1 MLDELD
7 ELDVKIWVLL
17 VVSIWVLDDMDELL
31 ELEEWDW
38 LTGS

>member
-1 MLDELD
+1 VLDELD